1 MAINSLMMMFLAS
14 EPDNLQDK
22 MESVLDRSDLRSPGE
37 AGLDEEMKMERM
49 VQNKVDAIENVL
61 ETLYYESSD
70 SELQIVVAGS
80 ERKYLVCI
88 FTLGCDPNSNV
99 LSDRSLK
106 FMRDCGSSC
115 SCSHCA
121 ELD

>member
-1 MAINSLMMMFLAS
+1 
-14 EPDNLQDK
+14 
-22 MESVLDRSDLRSPGE
+22 MESMLDRSDLRSPGE
-37 AGLDEEMKMERM
+37 AGLDEETKMERM
-49 VQNKVDAIENVL
+49 VQNKVDAIEN
-61 ETLYYESSD
+61 
-70 SELQIVVAGS
+70 IVVAGS

-115 SCSHCA
+115 SCSHYD